1 MKLIIFTLFLTL
13 LTQANPK
20 AQTVPYSESVME
32 WVWDRNTTYN
42 STFQSQYYRATAND
56 NCANATVINVGDP
69 CTNGT
74 TATNTVETGE
84 AANFPC
90 NPIGGGGVTPRSS
103 WYRFNTGTLTELNFS
118 INRPGVGTNC
128 GYHVAIYGPFT
139 PGAGCL
145 PTAAQSVY
153 CEELLDL
160 YDPGFHF
167 QLTTLSQNSDYLIQI
182 MNEDCGGSNNRTIDY
197 CIRIQEPPLNNT
209 PSTATIIDQCGVVF
223 NGTNIGYS
231 PTNGLPGNENLDN
244 NAATQCPSCA
254 TAGEDV
260 TYVVNNDS
268 WFYFCATTAGVWNI
282 DFTNISNCAQGT
294 TSGLQMSIF
303 RGTPTNLTLI
313 EDAPSPSAPGST
325 WTSTNFSV
333 SAGECIYMIV
343 DGFAGDECD
352 YSYTLNNVSGGC
364 VLVLSSD
371 LIRFHGENTNNINKI
386 YWEITNADGEQYQLQ
401 KSKDAINWSTLE
413 QYIASNDDYK
423 YTDVSNGTTYYR
435 LNGGINSDII
445 ALSSKFNLS
454 YQPEKYFAP
463 NGVLIHDIER
473 YRGLYIIMYS
483 NGFYEKRVK
492 N

>member
-1 MKLIIFTLFLTL
+1 MKQLTFTLFLTITL
-13 LTQANPK
+13 SNFLY
-20 AQTVPYSESVME
+20 AQNVPYDLTEME
-32 WVWDRNTTYN
+32 WLGRENNTKQTN
-42 STFQSQYYRATAND
+42 YYRATIND
-56 NCANATVINVGDP
+56 NCSNATTLNIGDP

-84 AANFPC
+84 TTNFPC

-103 WYRFNTGTLTELNFS
+103 WYRFNTGSLTELNFS

-128 GYHVAIYGPFT
+128 GYHVAVYGPFT
-139 PGAGCL
+139 PGTGCL

-153 CEELLDL
+153 CEDFLDL

-167 QLTTLSQNSDYLIQI
+167 QINSLSQNSDYLIQI
-182 MNEDCGGSNNRTIDY
+182 MNEDCGGGNNRTIDY
-197 CIRIQEPPLNNT
+197 CISIHPVPQNNT
-209 PSTATIIDQCGVVF
+209 VNGASIIDQCGIVI

-244 NAATQCPSCA
+244 NASTQCPSCA
-254 TAGEDV
+254 TTGEDV

-268 WFYFCATTAGVWNI
+268 WFYFCATSAGIWNI
-282 DFTNISNCAQGT
+282 DFTNISNCTQGT
-294 TSGLQMSIF
+294 TSGLQMTIF

-333 SAGECIYMIV
+333 AAGECIYMVV

-364 VLVLSSD
+364 VLILSSD
-371 LIRFHGENTNNINKI
+371 LLNFYGENINNINRI
-386 YWEITNADGEQYQLQ
+386 HWEITDSENEIYELQ
-401 KSKDAINWSTLE
+401 KSKDGVSWSTLKE
-413 QYIASNDDYK
+413 YISENGNHSH
-423 YTDVSNGTTYYR
+423 TDISNGITYYR
-435 LNGGINSDII
+435 LNGDINSDII
-445 ALSSKFNLS
+445 ALTSKNTIH

-463 NGVLIHDIER
+463 NGVLIQDIDT
-473 YRGLYIIMYS
+473 YRGFYIIMYS
-483 NGFYEKRVK
+483 NGFHEKKIK